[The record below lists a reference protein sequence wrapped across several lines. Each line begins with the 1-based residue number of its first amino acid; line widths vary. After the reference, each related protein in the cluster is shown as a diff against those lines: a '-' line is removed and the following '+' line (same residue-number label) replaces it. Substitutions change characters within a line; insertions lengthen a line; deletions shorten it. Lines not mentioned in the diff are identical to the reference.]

1 MIAKG
6 AKINHYSPEFKDEAV
21 AYWRNSGKSAEKCA
35 AELGVKKSTFTR
47 WVTLSNRSIKQDDI
61 PSSFGESARVRQL
74 EKENAQL
81 KAENSFL
88 KKAAGYFAQMQ
99 K

>member
-1 MIAKG
+1 MVSKG
-6 AKINHYSPEFKDEAV
+6 SRINRYSPEFKDETV
-21 AYWRNSGKSAEKCA
+21 RYWKDSGKSVHECA
-35 AELGVKKSTFTR
+35 GDLGVKPSTFSG
-47 WVTLSNRSIKQDDI
+47 WVTLWNRAGSTNDG
-61 PSSFGESARVRQL
+61 PSSFTEGAWIRQL

-88 KKAAGYFAQMQ
+88 KKAAGYFASMQ

>member
-1 MIAKG
+1 M
-6 AKINHYSPEFKDEAV
+6 
-21 AYWRNSGKSAEKCA
+21 
-35 AELGVKKSTFTR
+35 
-47 WVTLSNRSIKQDDI
+47 
-61 PSSFGESARVRQL
+61 RQL

-88 KKAAGYFAQMQ
+88 KKAAGYFASMQ